1 MKILVTG
8 FDPFAGAQQNP
19 AWEAVSRLP
28 QQLGRATIVSLQV
41 PTIFNRSAAIVHAAI
56 QRERPDV
63 VVSVGQAGGRSA
75 LSLERVAINLDD
87 ARIADNAG
95 QAPHDQPIQLAG
107 ATAYFTQ
114 LPVKAMR
121 TAIRQ
126 AGVPAQLST
135 TAGIFVCN
143 HLMYQVQYQRAT
155 EFSTLKAGF
164 IHIPY
169 LPSQVVDRPGVP
181 SLALTEAVK
190 GLTAA
195 LSVL

>member
-107 ATAYFTQ
+107 RPPTSPSCRSKPCERQSGKLASRRNCRPRRGPSCATT
-114 LPVKAMR
+114 
-121 TAIRQ
+121 
-126 AGVPAQLST
+126 
-135 TAGIFVCN
+135 
-143 HLMYQVQYQRAT
+143 
-155 EFSTLKAGF
+155 
-164 IHIPY
+164 
-169 LPSQVVDRPGVP
+169 
-181 SLALTEAVK
+181 
-190 GLTAA
+190 
-195 LSVL
+195 